1 MRSRKASSGK
11 WTRTSRRASIPQT
24 GTGSATKATSG
35 GKISGHSKKGSGE
48 TEAVLAQRV
57 ANGETEAFEELV
69 RRHRPKLL
77 RFLTAYLRNSSDAED
92 IVQDTFTRA
101 YRAMD
106 RYDPRHSFTTWLF
119 VIGRRLAAN
128 EKRRL
133 ARRRER
139 QDELREEPVDDDPAV
154 PLDAG
159 GLWAAAKGILPEAV
173 YAALWL
179 HYGEGQPVKDVARI
193 LGKSVTGVK
202 VTLFRARRTL
212 ARKLDPD
219 LLAESIAR

>member
-1 MRSRKASSGK
+1 M
-11 WTRTSRRASIPQT
+11 
-24 GTGSATKATSG
+24 
-35 GKISGHSKKGSGE
+35 
-48 TEAVLAQRV
+48 
-57 ANGETEAFEELV
+57 V

-92 IVQDTFTRA
+92 IVQDTFARA

-133 ARRRER
+133 ARRRES
-139 QDELREEPVDDDPAV
+139 QDELREEPVDEDPAA

-159 GLWAAAKGILPEAV
+159 GLWTAAKGILPEAA

-179 HYGEGQPVKDVARI
+179 HYGEDQPVKDVARI

-212 ARKLDPD
+212 ASKLDPD